1 MSKTKI
7 KQHDALVKL
16 FLSDL
21 TVAREFLKH
30 YLPHELQSKCDFNSI
45 SIEPESYIENDLKR
59 YCSDLV
65 YKVNI
70 DSGKEIESAYIYLL
84 IEHQSTAELLMP
96 LRMLRYQL
104 AIIQKHVDKQAQNV
118 LKLPVVV
125 PIVLYNGLKSPYPH
139 TPDIA
144 DLFED
149 QALYQQMPVGRFR
162 LIDLTT
168 MSDEEL
174 LKHNTLSVLEVMIKH
189 IHRRDL
195 MLVAKSMVKALQIGY
210 QNGMSESLL
219 NGVFSYLSNAREG
232 KELKP
237 LFNKFIDELTYYE
250 DNIMTYAEEL
260 KQEGIKIGMTYAEEL
275 KQLGKQ
281 EGIQIGEQRVQDAH
295 REIAQQLLKSG
306 VDSTII
312 ANATHLTPDQIE
324 ELKNL

>member
-1 MSKTKI
+1 MSKTKV

-21 TVAREFLKH
+21 KVARGFLKR
-30 YLPHELQSKCDFNSI
+30 YLPHELQLKCDFNSV
-45 SIEPESYIENDLKR
+45 SVEPESYIDNNLKR

-65 YKVNI
+65 YKINVSS
-70 DSGKEIESAYIYLL
+70 DEEVESAYIYLL

-104 AIIQKHVDKQAQNV
+104 AIIQKHVDKQAQDV
-118 LKLPVVV
+118 LKLPLVV

-139 TPDIA
+139 TQDIA

-149 QALYQQMPVGRFR
+149 QVLYQQMPVGKFR
-162 LIDLTT
+162 LVDLTV

-174 LKHNTLSVLEVMIKH
+174 PQHNTLSVLEIMLKH
-189 IHRRDL
+189 IRQRDL
-195 MLVAKSMVKALQIGY
+195 MLVAKSMIEALQIGY
-210 QNGMSESLL
+210 QNGMGEGLA

-232 KELKP
+232 EELKP
-237 LFNKFIDELTYYE
+237 LFKKFVDELTYYE

-260 KQEGIKIGMTYAEEL
+260 KQEGFKMGMSYAEKL
-275 KQLGKQ
+275 KQ
-281 EGIQIGEQRVQDAH
+281 EGIQIGEQRGHQEAQ

-306 VDSTII
+306 IDSTII
-312 ANATHLTPDQIE
+312 ANATHLTSTQVE
-324 ELKNL
+324 ELKKLLN